1 MVWMGRRNHLDSIS
15 SEFKLHPEMIYC
27 KQLKTITYKG
37 IALNEEEIENL
48 NKLIKDVSQSKEN

>member
-1 MVWMGRRNHLDSIS
+1 MVWMGRRNHLDSIP

-37 IALNEEEIENL
+37 IAI
-48 NKLIKDVSQSKEN
+48 